1 MSEPADRSTSLLQAA
16 TERFLH
22 TSRMVADLVSQAG
35 VVGAQAV
42 LPEPVVSS
50 VDRMVRSLRSL
61 VEQAPQLTD
70 ELDVL
75 FSELHAKRLTI
86 QAVTA
91 ELAALDRQLEVL
103 ERTLAPV
110 QTWNRQWGE
119 LRRSLL
125 RATEPP
131 ADTPE

>member
-1 MSEPADRSTSLLQAA
+1 MTEPADRSTSVLQAA
-16 TERFLH
+16 AEKFLH
-22 TSRMVADLVSQAG
+22 TSRVVVDLVTQAG
-35 VVGAQAV
+35 AVGAQAV

-75 FSELHAKRLTI
+75 FAELHAKRLTI

-110 QTWNRQWGE
+110 QAWNRQWGE

-125 RATEPP
+125 RATETP
-131 ADTPE
+131 ADTTE